1 MLVTMAINS
10 YRLQRWAT
18 VDILRLD
25 RRFLNWTISGGRWS
39 WQICLL
45 ALVQSKNIWSNI
57 WIYLLSNYSTYIY
70 ILLVGLLFLFRP
82 ANVEKC
88 FLTFTYVISLY
99 QFSAFAALM
108 QLYVIPIFST
118 SICYTVV
125 KWSPLL
131 LLPIAGNEIIC
142 LTIFSYRLLFCLQLG

>member
-1 MLVTMAINS
+1 MN
-10 YRLQRWAT
+10 
-18 VDILRLD
+18 
-25 RRFLNWTISGGRWS
+25 
-39 WQICLL
+39 
-45 ALVQSKNIWSNI
+45 
-57 WIYLLSNYSTYIY
+57 IYLTTVYIY
-70 ILLVGLLFLFRP
+70 TTGWVTIFLFRP

-99 QFSAFAALM
+99 QSSAFAALM

-142 LTIFSYRLLFCLQLG
+142 LTIFSYRLLFCLQLGLAALLTMKRRPYSLVSTHYQF